1 MQSLAVNKIRENI
14 AVKMSVTVFVVFMSA
29 LLMFPSEISKSI
41 TQSANYC
48 LGVLFPSLFPFM
60 VLTSFSV
67 NSKVSTAI
75 GSVFGFAA
83 KYIFRLPKAATAAII
98 LSFIGGYPTGA
109 AGISLLL
116 KNGYISK
123 EEAGRMLLFCVNPGI
138 AFIVTFIGGT
148 ILKNPQIGIM
158 LFSSICISGILIGII
173 SGLLKS
179 IPKEEY
185 KTKVKGSSG
194 ALVKSTADACSAI
207 VKMSACVILFS
218 GINAVFHGSG
228 IYQILVQT
236 LAKLRFLTPPQ
247 AASTLSFII
256 EVTSGITD
264 AVTLHTPMNLFAF
277 GLAFGG
283 LCVHLQVFSFFK
295 AFPINKIKFIAF
307 RFLHGLISAII
318 YTILTRIFPQNTDF
332 FVNPETSEALITS
345 AYLSADTPFTW
356 SMPLAGGFSILMM
369 SIIFLLL
376 VFKTSTVAENKI
388 L

>member
-14 AVKMSVTVFVVFMSA
+14 AVKMSVTVFIVFTSA

-60 VLTSFSV
+60 ELTSFSV
-67 NSKVSTAI
+67 NSNVSAAI
-75 GSVFGFAA
+75 GSVFGFAS
-83 KYIFRLPKAATAAII
+83 KYIFRLPKAATATII

-138 AFIVTFIGGT
+138 AFIITFLGGN
-148 ILKNPQIGIM
+148 ILQNTQIGIM
-158 LFSSICISGILIGII
+158 LFLSICISGILIGII
-173 SGLLKS
+173 LGLLKS
-179 IPKEEY
+179 MPNNER
-185 KTKVKGSSG
+185 KVKAKNSSG
-194 ALVKSTADACSAI
+194 ALVKSTTDACSAI

-218 GINAVFHGSG
+218 AVNAILHGSG

-236 LAKLRFLTPPQ
+236 LAKLHFLTPPQ
-247 AASTLSFII
+247 VASTLSFII

-264 AVTLHTPMNLFAF
+264 AVTLHAPMNLFAF

-295 AFPINKIKFIAF
+295 AFPISKIKFIAF
-307 RFLHGLISAII
+307 RFLHGFISAVI
-318 YTILTRIFPQNTDF
+318 YTILTRIFPQSSEIFINT
-332 FVNPETSEALITS
+332 ETSEALITS
-345 AYLSADTPFTW
+345 AYLSASTTFTW
-356 SMPLAGGFSILMM
+356 SMPLTGGFSILMM
-369 SIIFLLL
+369 SVIFLLL